1 MGRGVP
7 ARGASG
13 GPRRPDLKGRGRSG
27 ENLRRTTGARGFE
40 LTFQVFVSYARND
53 DKPFPPDSSVANGFV
68 ATLEEY
74 LYYEFDKLGRPPEIA
89 IWRDKRAIEPTSQFD
104 PEIRDGIA
112 KSEVF
117 VAILSRTWLARPW
130 CRTELELF
138 AERWRSEGE
147 AGIKARIVVVPIHA
161 IPRDQLPPLLQGQE
175 GIPFY
180 RRERNLEAGK
190 ERLHFHRGAP
200 AEEFHEQAE
209 RLASDLWRRA
219 YAKRFDAPPA
229 PPPKAAE
236 KAASAPA
243 RDDARTI
250 YLAKPARDMAKAY
263 ARLVDELQKR
273 GYRIAPPPESDIDL
287 DAEGERAPEIAIA
300 KALAESEASIHV
312 LGELPGRAGDYE
324 GAEPL
329 VKLQL
334 RLAAQAAEERTGAS
348 GGARFRRNVW
358 APAVLEQIGDAP
370 EHDAAQPE
378 VPVRDAYAVLERFG
392 TACPTDAVVDSNMA
406 KFVDYLIDHLNKN
419 APAVERPQPL
429 GAKAKVYVYHRQ
441 DDAPYALDIA
451 AALEQEQIEAI
462 TPVLDGEPAEL
473 REYHRKYLQECDAV
487 VLCWANTSESWT
499 IRTAEEFDD
508 WQALGRTTRFACR
521 GVVAGPPPH
530 VQKVVR
536 KTRLPKQIDVIVDLT
551 DGSEPTPQAL
561 EPLIQ
566 RATS

>member
-1 MGRGVP
+1 
-7 ARGASG
+7 
-13 GPRRPDLKGRGRSG
+13 
-27 ENLRRTTGARGFE
+27 
-40 LTFQVFVSYARND
+40 
-53 DKPFPPDSSVANGFV
+53 
-68 ATLEEY
+68 
-74 LYYEFDKLGRPPEIA
+74 
-89 IWRDKRAIEPTSQFD
+89 
-104 PEIRDGIA
+104 
-112 KSEVF
+112 
-117 VAILSRTWLARPW
+117 
-130 CRTELELF
+130 
-138 AERWRSEGE
+138 
-147 AGIKARIVVVPIHA
+147 
-161 IPRDQLPPLLQGQE
+161 
-175 GIPFY
+175 
-180 RRERNLEAGK
+180 
-190 ERLHFHRGAP
+190 
-200 AEEFHEQAE
+200 
-209 RLASDLWRRA
+209 
-219 YAKRFDAPPA
+219 
-229 PPPKAAE
+229 
-236 KAASAPA
+236 
-243 RDDARTI
+243 
-250 YLAKPARDMAKAY
+250 
-263 ARLVDELQKR
+263 LQKR

-348 GGARFRRNVW
+348 GGARFRRIVW